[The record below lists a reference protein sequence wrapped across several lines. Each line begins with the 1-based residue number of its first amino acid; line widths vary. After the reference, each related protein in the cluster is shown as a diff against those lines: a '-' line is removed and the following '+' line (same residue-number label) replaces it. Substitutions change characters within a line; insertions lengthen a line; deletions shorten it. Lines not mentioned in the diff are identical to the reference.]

1 MSSRLAIPRRLS
13 FGLRTLLLPIVALLL
28 VVAPMP
34 VRAQPAPVPTP
45 SASPAVDLA
54 DAASPS
60 VAAEPPPPLP
70 APSASLFQALWP
82 LTPRDDDP
90 VFERKE
96 LAAIRAAMARKRHLD
111 VCRLGSALV
120 RERLAEAAKLFY
132 APVRKNADLDGISAF
147 LDRWVHGKAPLL
159 VLAGETFAAAP
170 ALRDVIAQSCASAG
184 RDLDAEAVLL
194 TPAMIDGASRL
205 RLALF
210 VLRWRRVG
218 ELRQALWI
226 IEGDPGAV
234 PTWLRALAGGTAER
248 KAAWDGPRAPLDPR
262 DRGLLDQI
270 RAYGAAHPGVRP

>member
-1 MSSRLAIPRRLS
+1 MSSRLAIPLRPRL
-13 FGLRTLLLPIVALLL
+13 GLRWLALPVFTLLLGVT
-28 VVAPMP
+28 PMP
-34 VRAQPAPVPTP
+34 VHAQPAPAPTP
-45 SASPAVDLA
+45 SAALAVDPAV
-54 DAASPS
+54 AASPT

-70 APSASLFQALWP
+70 EPPVSLFQALWP

-96 LAAIRAAMARKRHLD
+96 LAAIRAAMARKKHLD

-120 RERLAEAAKLFY
+120 RERMAEAAKLFY

-147 LDRWVHGKAPLL
+147 LGRWVHGKAPLL
-159 VLAGETFAAAP
+159 VLAGETFAVAP
-170 ALRDVIAQSCASAG
+170 ALRDVIAQACASAG

-210 VLRWRRVG
+210 VLRWRRVR
-218 ELRQALWI
+218 ELRRALWI
-226 IEGDPGAV
+226 IAGDPGAV
-234 PTWLRALAGGTAER
+234 PRWLRALAGGTAER

-270 RAYGAAHPGVRP
+270 RAYGASHPGVRP